1 MSVFGYYG
9 FLSANKDMLYIFN
22 LNIFYAKMQQMRLVA
37 WVSVQRSLRFLAG
50 LRRIDREEESK
61 RNGSEKG
68 RIGRK
73 EKKVD
78 C

>member
-1 MSVFGYYG
+1 
-9 FLSANKDMLYIFN
+9 ML
-22 LNIFYAKMQQMRLVA
+22 KCSK
-37 WVSVQRSLRFLAG
+37 WVWCLGSVQRSLRFLAG
-50 LRRIDREEESK
+50 LRRIDREGESE